1 MGLLTIDDLKA
12 GPVFKSERV
21 PVPERGGD
29 LMVRDFAGIDRD
41 RVVQFLHDNK
51 IKSDAGLNNWEFML
65 LVLTLSLCNE
75 DGSRL
80 IADDQVEV
88 IGRFGSDVIR
98 RLYDVAARINWLAP
112 ETQDA
117 AVKNSGSG
125 QSSDSGTASPDTSA
139 AA

>member
-1 MGLLTIDDLKA
+1 MGLLTLDDLKA
-12 GPVFKSERV
+12 APVFKSERV
-21 PVPERGGD
+21 PVPECGGE

-88 IGRFGSDVIR
+88 IGRFGGDVIR
-98 RLYDVAARINWLAP
+98 RLYDVAGRINGLVP
-112 ETQDA
+112 EAQDT
-117 AVKNSGSG
+117 AVKNSESG
-125 QSSDSGTASPDTSA
+125 QSLDSGTASPGTSDA
-139 AA
+139 A